1 MKTSSVVNSNRLI
14 LVYTGQGEGS
24 TRWKGWAW
32 KELLIR
38 FDTTS

>member
-1 MKTSSVVNSNRLI
+1 MKTSSVVNSNKLT

-38 FDTTS
+38 LDIIS